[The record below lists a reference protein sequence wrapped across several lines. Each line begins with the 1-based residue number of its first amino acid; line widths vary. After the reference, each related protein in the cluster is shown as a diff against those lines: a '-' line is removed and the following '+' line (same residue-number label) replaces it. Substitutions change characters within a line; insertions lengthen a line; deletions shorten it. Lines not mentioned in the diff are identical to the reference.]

1 MEPLEHDDPSTIG
14 PYRLVAR
21 LGAGGMGRVYLARSA
36 GGRTVA
42 VKVVRADLAGDPE
55 FRTRFRR
62 EVAAAQSVDGA
73 YTAPVVDADRDSATP
88 WLATAYVLGPSLAEA
103 VARYGPLPEDSVRTL
118 GAVLAEAL
126 ASVHGSGLV
135 HRDLKPSNVLLAAD
149 GPRLIDFGIARALDG
164 DGLTS
169 TGVVVGSPGF
179 MSPEQ
184 AAGRGVGTAGD
195 IFSLGSVLVFA
206 ATGSGPFGHDSAPAM
221 LYRVV
226 HEEPDLTGLPPGLA
240 EVLTACLAKDPAQRP
255 TPAQLA
261 RLLASEGTPSRLAG
275 SWLPAQVA
283 SGIARHAAQVMEM
296 ETPAPRGGVGPR
308 DPRLGDAEA
317 ADDRGGAAD
326 PGTVRLGSS
335 HLDTSRLGTS
345 PTAPVPGPATTLVPP
360 AAGSTPSRR
369 KLLLTALGVVGVV
382 AAGGGTA
389 LALDSGGKP
398 KPKPSGPGHHSS
410 GPSAG
415 PSPSAF
421 PTRAA
426 GVPPEPLWTFP
437 GSGMQIAPVLAAGG
451 RVYAFGD
458 VSTALDARTG
468 KVLWNGPQFAPGN
481 MFATAGMLAGGF
493 LIGLNPGTGD
503 LFGLDPATGGQL
515 WNMHT
520 VGAYSAGTLLA
531 ADSTTAYMVGTD
543 LATTTKSYMLA
554 VDLRTR
560 TLRWAQQ
567 RNTAAD
573 YEVAGSVSGG
583 YLVYTNDQGNVVVR
597 STADGRQLWS
607 KDFSDPNPGQPVY
620 PLIVGDTLYV
630 EGSTLLG
637 FDLAGGSQVFAAK
650 APAGDSYQL
659 PLVVGNRLFVQ
670 DVTGNLV
677 FALNTASGGVDW
689 QSPLQIGL
697 GGDPAVAVGS
707 TLFVGTNA
715 DPCAVYAFTES
726 GGHPL
731 WNFQDGQ
738 TDKDW
743 YLSTDG
749 TMLFAVHGDKVYGLP
764 PV

>member
-21 LGAGGMGRVYLARSA
+21 LGVGGMGRVYLARSA

-88 WLATAYVLGPSLAEA
+88 WLATAFVLGPSLAEA
-103 VARYGPLPEDSVRTL
+103 VAQYGPLPEDSVRTL

-126 ASVHGSGLV
+126 ASVHGSGLI

-164 DGLTS
+164 EGLTT
-169 TGVVVGSPGF
+169 TGLVVGSPGF

-184 AAGRGVGTAGD
+184 ATGRGVGTAGD
-195 IFSLGSVLVFA
+195 VFSLGSVLVFA
-206 ATGSGPFGHDSAPAM
+206 ATGSGPFGQDSAPSM

-226 HEEPDLTGLPPGLA
+226 HEDPDLTGLPSGLA
-240 EVLTACLAKDPAQRP
+240 EILPACLAKDPARRP

-261 RLLASEGTPSRLAG
+261 RLLAPEGTPTRLAG

-283 SGIARHAAQVMEM
+283 SGIARHAARVMEM
-296 ETPAPRGGVGPR
+296 ETPAPRSGSGAR
-308 DPRLGDAEA
+308 DPRLGDVA
-317 ADDRGGAAD
+317 AVDRRDDAND
-326 PGTVRLGSS
+326 PGTVRLGTPSA
-335 HLDTSRLGTS
+335 
-345 PTAPVPGPATTLVPP
+345 APASGPAATAVPP
-360 AAGSTPSRR
+360 AAGSATRR
-369 KLLLTALGVVGVV
+369 KVLFGALGVLGVV
-382 AAGGGTA
+382 VAGGGTA
-389 LALDSGGKP
+389 LALESGGGP
-398 KPKPSGPGHHSS
+398 KPKPSGPTTGPGGHSS
-410 GPSAG
+410 GPSASA
-415 PSPSAF
+415 SPSGF

-426 GVPPEPLWTFP
+426 GVPPQPLWTFP
-437 GSGMQIAPVLAAGG
+437 GSGMQIAPVLATGG

-458 VSTALDARTG
+458 ASTALDARTG
-468 KVLWNGPQFAPGN
+468 KVLWTGPQFAPGN
-481 MFATAGMLAGGF
+481 MFATAGMLAGGY
-493 LIGLNPGTGD
+493 LIGVNPGTLD

-515 WNMHT
+515 WNLHT
-520 VGAYSAGTLLA
+520 IGAYSPGTLLA

-543 LATTTKSYMLA
+543 LATTSKTYMLA
-554 VDLRTR
+554 IDLKTR

-567 RNTAAD
+567 RNAAAD

-583 YLVYTNDQGNVVVR
+583 YLVYANDKGNVVVR

-607 KDFSDPNPGQPVY
+607 KDFSNPNPGQPVY
-620 PLIVGDTLYV
+620 PLIVGGTLYIG
-630 EGSTLLG
+630 GSPLLG
-637 FDLAGGSQVFAAK
+637 FDLASGRQVFTAN
-650 APAGDSYQL
+650 APSGDSYQL
-659 PLVVGNRLFVQ
+659 PLAVGDRLFVQ

-677 FALNTASGGVDW
+677 FALDAASGSVDW

-697 GGDPAVAVGS
+697 TGDPAVAIGS
-707 TLFVGTNA
+707 TLFVGANA

-726 GGHPL
+726 GGHQL